1 MLLLFSCINV
11 HNKIPKYLYFY
22 VANIKFLMFLKD
34 AAQELSSPYFCWY
47 WIFYQKLFS
56 LIQFSV
62 WFFIYTVTCIIKQ
75 LFESNLIFRDPRN
88 WICSFYDLTS
98 ILQVNLH
105 GLLKWESSDLDYG
118 NTWEKNMHFIYFNQ
132 VSCLF
137 SLKFI
142 NHIQKNL

>member
-11 HNKIPKYLYFY
+11 YNKTPKYLYFY
-22 VANIKFLMFLKD
+22 VANIKFFMFLKD
-34 AAQELSSPYFCWY
+34 AAEELSSPCFCWY
-47 WIFYQKLFS
+47 WMFYQRLFS

-62 WFFIYTVTCIIKQ
+62 WFFIYTVICISKQ
-75 LFESNLIFRDPRN
+75 LFDSNLILRDPRN
-88 WICSFYDLTS
+88 WICSFYDLTF

-118 NTWEKNMHFIYFNQ
+118 NTWEINMHFIYFNY

-137 SLKFI
+137 SLKSI